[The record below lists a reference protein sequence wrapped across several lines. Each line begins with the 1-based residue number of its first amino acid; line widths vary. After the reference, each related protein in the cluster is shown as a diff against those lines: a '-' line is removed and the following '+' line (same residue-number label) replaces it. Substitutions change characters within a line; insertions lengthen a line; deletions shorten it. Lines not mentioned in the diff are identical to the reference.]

1 MIKLKDLLT
10 AMMYSGQLDHAQ
22 WYPAHTR
29 HALEWTLVGDYVPL
43 APRQMESLY
52 GKVPVS
58 AYHVTNAT
66 NIKSVKNILGKK
78 KPISTFTKANKTSK
92 LAKGRG
98 VQTHGGGVI
107 FYVEGLML
115 ARNYQDFDTVP
126 DRSGRRW
133 VKGYHLFNDS
143 ELVRNA
149 AKRAKLP
156 GYEEWRGI
164 ENRVSDKVEKKFKK
178 KNPDAGWRDR
188 QKEIIKAMK
197 PIAANQIK
205 SYISMT
211 NGLLKKYKDVIHDNL
226 RQASDEVSAWW
237 NEILVY
243 NTKIIDCFVL
253 KRTWDDYYF
262 QKDSGYGDHT
272 QISYKKQLL
281 DIVPE
286 SKITVGT
293 PAQFRKW
300 YTSRDGEITI
310 SK

>member
-1 MIKLKDLLT
+1 MIKLKDLLHESS
-10 AMMYSGQLDHAQ
+10 YLGQMKDE

-29 HALEWTLVGDYVPL
+29 DALSWTLNNEYVPL
-43 APRQMESLY
+43 YPKQVESLF
-52 GKVPVS
+52 GKVPVN
-58 AYHVTNAT
+58 AFHVTNPS
-66 NIKSVKNILGKK
+66 NIESVSKILGKK
-78 KPISTFTKANKTSK
+78 KSISTFTKANKSSQ

-98 VQTHGGGVI
+98 VQTGSGGVI

-133 VKGYHLFNDS
+133 VKGVHLFNDLD
-143 ELVRNA
+143 LVRNA

-156 GYEEWRGI
+156 GYEEWREI
-164 ENRVSDKVEKKFKK
+164 ENRVADKAEKSVYKKNKDARWRDVEKEIKK
-178 KNPDAGWRDR
+178 
-188 QKEIIKAMK
+188 QMK

-205 SYISMT
+205 TYINMT

-253 KRTWDDYYF
+253 KRAWDDYYF
-262 QKDSGYGDHT
+262 QNDSGYGDHT
-272 QISYKKQLL
+272 DISYKKQLL

-300 YTSRDGEITI
+300 YTSREGEITI